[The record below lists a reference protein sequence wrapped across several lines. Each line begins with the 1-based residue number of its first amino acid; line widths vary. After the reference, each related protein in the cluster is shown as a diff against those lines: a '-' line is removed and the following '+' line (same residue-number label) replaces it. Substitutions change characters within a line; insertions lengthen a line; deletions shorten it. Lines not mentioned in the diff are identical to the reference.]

1 MKYVNFAIFALILL
15 VYSCYTNEE
24 ETYNGTLRFEIDH
37 MVQHVPLDVDNMI
50 YTNAAGNQYEIS
62 EIQWFISDVS
72 LVDAEGQ
79 IYSLS
84 NSDWVHY
91 IDTDLPETHSWTIMD
106 GVKPGEY
113 KMIKFVF
120 GIKGEKN
127 APIMFTDPPE
137 SNMMWPYFM
146 GGDEGGY
153 HYMKLNGFWIDNQSR
168 RAPFNFHI
176 GVGQIYDDDARISG
190 FIQNWFEVELPLSS
204 FTMPAGGNVTAQ
216 IIMNI
221 ENWFKGPYNYDHDVF
236 GGSIMDNQEAMG
248 QIKANGKDV
257 FTAVIK

>member
-1 MKYVNFAIFALILL
+1 MKYVNSFIFVLILL
-15 VYSCYTNEE
+15 INSCYTNEE
-24 ETYNGTLRFEIDH
+24 ETYNGTLRFEIEH
-37 MVQHVPLDVDNMI
+37 QVQHVPLEVDNMI

-72 LVDAEGQ
+72 LVDTDGL
-79 IYSLS
+79 IHSLS
-84 NSDWVHY
+84 NSDWIHY

-113 KMIKFVF
+113 EMIKFVF
-120 GIKGEKN
+120 GIKGERN

-137 SNMMWPYFM
+137 SNMIWPYFM

-153 HYMKLNGFWIDNQSR
+153 HYMKLNGFWEDKQSQR
-168 RAPFNFHI
+168 TPFNFHI
-176 GVGQIYDDDARISG
+176 GVGQIYDENARITG

-216 IIMNI
+216 IIMSI
-221 ENWFKGPYNYDHDVF
+221 ENWFKEPYKYNHNVF
-236 GGSIMDNQEAMG
+236 GGSIMDNQDAMG

-257 FTAVIK
+257 FTTVIK